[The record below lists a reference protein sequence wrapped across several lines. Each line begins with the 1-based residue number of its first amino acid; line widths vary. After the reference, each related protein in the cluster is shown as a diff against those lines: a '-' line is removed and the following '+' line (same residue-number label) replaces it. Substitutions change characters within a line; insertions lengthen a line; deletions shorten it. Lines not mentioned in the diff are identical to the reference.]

1 MLTGGYHLE
10 ILFRK
15 NIHHVQSVYNAKIIY
30 VRSRVHYTVFM
41 YALRRYTRL
50 AQGLYALLSYARF
63 HNTFT
68 YVIFS
73 IPFREHDINALYVRL
88 KFSTRRVLG

>member
-50 AQGLYALLSYARF
+50 AQGLYALLSYARY
-63 HNTFT
+63 H
-68 YVIFS
+68 IFLPTS
-73 IPFREHDINALYVRL
+73 LFLYPL
-88 KFSTRRVLG
+88 ESTTLMLYTSDSNSPQEEF

>member
-1 MLTGGYHLE
+1 MLTGGYHLD
-10 ILFRK
+10 ILSRK

-50 AQGLYALLSYARF
+50 AQGYICSIVICSISY
-63 HNTFT
+63 TFT
-68 YVIFS
+68 YVIIS
-73 IPFREHDINALYVRL
+73 IPFREHDINALYVSLR
-88 KFSTRRVLG
+88 FSSKVLG